1 MVCFL
6 NIPNIINIIGNDFF
20 SLKIVNS
27 GGDSDENDDN
37 ESDDDDD
44 GDDESNGVIFETHIS
59 VRHIDL
65 NEIHEEGLI
74 DCLQTIFPK
83 SSTINRE
90 LPTALGGGFHRVLR
104 FPPLPTTGLSRISHT
119 LHKCDEKRI
128 SEFQPSTI
136 LNGSIDVFFGTFRS
150 VRRVVYNTHPEA
162 VTSW

>member
-27 GGDSDENDDN
+27 GGDGDENDEND
-37 ESDDDDD
+37 SDDDDD
-44 GDDESNGVIFETHIS
+44 GDKESNGVIFETHIS

-65 NEIHEEGLI
+65 NEIHEKGLI
-74 DCLQTIFPK
+74 DCLQTIY
-83 SSTINRE
+83 RE

-104 FPPLPTTGLSRISHT
+104 FPPLPTTSLSRISHT

-128 SEFQPSTI
+128 SKFQPSTI
-136 LNGSIDVFFGTFRS
+136 LNGSIDVFFGTIRS